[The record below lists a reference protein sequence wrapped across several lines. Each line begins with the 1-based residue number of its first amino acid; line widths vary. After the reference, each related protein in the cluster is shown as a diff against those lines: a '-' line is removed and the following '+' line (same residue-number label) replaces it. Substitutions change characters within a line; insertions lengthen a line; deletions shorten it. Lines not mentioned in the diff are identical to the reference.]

1 MLITPLT
8 EALREAK
15 SDLQAL
21 SCLLYLRDP
30 EWPGEFRLLEMSG
43 VRVTEPM
50 FGFVYTE
57 SSRRLLGGP
66 QDLFE
71 NYSDE
76 ATEVPF
82 AADGIHPQHRFLFG
96 TFRQREGV
104 RAFAK
109 VAKPLEGKGRQVI
122 LFVNYHVAKEFDEHL
137 IARIRRVLDDLADLV
152 SGLEKELMAADL
164 EWRSEATKIVS
175 PGRTLTNMDFE
186 SSGQP
191 NIYFNQIIEA
201 ALSALNITAGCGLGV
216 IHLYNAE
223 LQRLELSGLSG
234 EVDHSAIENHSV
246 NGQGIISWVAL
257 TKRALIVQNL
267 DSSEFKYIHV
277 SINERTKAELAVPL
291 EVGGELIGTMCLE
304 CTEPNQFLP
313 HHAYSVWYAANN
325 AALGYQLYQLASI
338 NRKLLD
344 LCWRA
349 TTKDAHVSLDDLAT
363 LAKDFLRASF
373 CEISRYNDEFG
384 TFDSGGASHKDFVPE
399 VRQGGWT
406 EFIRRQKHPVWI
418 NDIGSPETSVHI
430 WAGDGWQESTQ
441 SQVVPN
447 SINRTAIEGGVRSA
461 LGVPIT
467 IANDCIGV
475 AWVKYKQRRVGCPK
489 PAFMSLA
496 LGFAAQAGLVL
507 DSIERRE
514 VDLIVRRQ
522 IDSVADVV
530 ARAIAGRWELKGCPI
545 VDAYVISK
553 PLQSK
558 LGGDFYAGKVIDART
573 IGILILDG
581 QGHGVGGSLHMLP
594 LMTAFESICQSY
606 STAHVI
612 SHLAKTAEALGV
624 CGSAVY
630 GILTVIND
638 IDTNDTKRWLSV
650 TSAGPESLILFRRTA
665 RGLEFDHLPRNPAP
679 MFGHPLK
686 EPFMDHRM
694 EVFRGDVVVV
704 YSDGVAEQQIDF
716 NQTHLATFVTNL
728 LDEKNVDSNQQISPK
743 EIAEAIMEESRRKQG
758 GAFSDDVTVLVARVK

>member
-1 MLITPLT
+1 MLITVLSD
-8 EALREAK
+8 ALRKATSELEA
-15 SDLQAL
+15 S
-21 SCLLYLRDP
+21 SCLLYLRDH

-57 SSRRLLGGP
+57 SSRRLLGG
-66 QDLFE
+66 QDDLFD
-71 NYSDE
+71 NYSDS
-76 ATEVPF
+76 ANEVPL
-82 AADGIHPQHRFLFG
+82 ATDGIRSQHRFLFG
-96 TFRQREGV
+96 NFRQREGV

-109 VAKPLEGKGRQVI
+109 VVKPLPGKDRQAI
-122 LFVNYHVAKEFDEHL
+122 LFVNYDAPTGFDEDL
-137 IARIRRVLDDLADLV
+137 KARIRSVLNHLANLV
-152 SGLEKELMAADL
+152 NGLEMELMAADL

-175 PGRTLTNMDFE
+175 PDRTLTNMDFE

-191 NIYFNQIIEA
+191 KIYFNQTIEA
-201 ALSALNITAGCGLGV
+201 ALSALNIPEGCGLGV

-223 LQRLELSGLSG
+223 LQRLELSGLWG
-234 EVDHSAIENHSV
+234 DVDDSAIENHSV

-257 TKRALIVQNL
+257 TKRALIIQNL
-267 DSSEFKYIHV
+267 GTSEFKDIHV
-277 SINERTKAELAVPL
+277 SINKNTKAELAVPL
-291 EVGGELIGTMCLE
+291 EIGGELIGTMCLE
-304 CTEPNQFLP
+304 CTELNRFLP

-325 AALGYQLYQLASI
+325 AALGYQLYQLGSV

-349 TTKDAHVSLDDLAT
+349 TTKDAHVSLDELAT
-363 LAKDFLRASF
+363 LANDYLRASF
-373 CEISRYNDEFG
+373 SDISRYNQESG
-384 TFDSGGASHKDFVPE
+384 TFDSGGANYPNFKPQ
-399 VRQGGWT
+399 VRKNGWT
-406 EFIRRQKHPVWI
+406 EFVQREKKSVWI
-418 NDIGSPETSVHI
+418 NDINSLNTSVHI
-430 WAGDGWQESTQ
+430 WTGEDWQESTP
-441 SQVVPN
+441 SEAVPT
-447 SINRTAIEGGVRSA
+447 SINPSAIERGVRSA

-475 AWVKYKQRRVGCPK
+475 AWVKYRQRRVGCPK

-514 VDLIVRRQ
+514 VDLKVRRE

-530 ARAIAGRWELKGCPI
+530 ARAISDRWELDGCSMAD
-545 VDAYVISK
+545 VYRISR

-558 LGGDFYAGKVIDART
+558 LGGDFYAGKKIDGRT

-594 LMTAFESICQSY
+594 LMTVFESVCKSY

-612 SHLAKTAEALGV
+612 SHLAKTAEDLGV
-624 CGSAVY
+624 RGSAVY
-630 GILTVIND
+630 AILTNIGDKV
-638 IDTNDTKRWLSV
+638 WLSV
-650 TSAGPESLILFRRTA
+650 TSAGPESLILFQRTA
-665 RGLEFDHLPRNPAP
+665 RGTLEFDHLPSNPAP

-686 EPFMDHRM
+686 EPFMDHRK
-694 EVFRGDVVVV
+694 EVSPGDVIVI
-704 YSDGVAEQQIDF
+704 YSDGVADQQKSF

-728 LDEKNVDSNQQISPK
+728 LDEKHVNAKQQISPE
-743 EIAEAIMEESRRKQG
+743 EIAQAIMEESRKQQG
-758 GAFSDDVTVLVARVK
+758 GAFLDDVTVLVARVK